1 MTKPMRF
8 QRGEPDPGLVETRFS
23 KFTISVYSETVASD
37 IRVIESI
44 LSATV
49 ELDSGYILRL

>member
-1 MTKPMRF
+1 MKHSTLAD
-8 QRGEPDPGLVETRFS
+8 G
-23 KFTISVYSETVASD
+23 SETVASD
-37 IRVIESI
+37 NRVIESI

>member
-1 MTKPMRF
+1 MEKCTFPESYF
-8 QRGEPDPGLVETRFS
+8 C
-23 KFTISVYSETVASD
+23 SVSNDTEMVASD
-37 IRVIESI
+37 NRVIESI

>member
-1 MTKPMRF
+1 MVQLSRNKLFRT
-8 QRGEPDPGLVETRFS
+8 
-23 KFTISVYSETVASD
+23 ETVASD
-37 IRVIESI
+37 NRVIESI